1 MHLAFL
7 KVVLHLW
14 QGAKPAAV
22 STCVPCRCKCQWCGV
37 DTGSAH
43 SASCRVLC
51 ALGVG
56 FTTRLCAC
64 PSEMI
69 LSVSPQSTG
78 ENAWSIVMAGGGHR
92 SWFRFAGC
100 CASCCSNGVNGVAG
114 IATRVRNPS
123 AVLVL

>member
-14 QGAKPAAV
+14 LGAKSAAV

-51 ALGVG
+51 ALGVWVYH
-56 FTTRLCAC
+56 TPLCV
-64 PSEMI
+64 PVRDD
-69 LSVSPQSTG
+69 SVGVTTG

>member
-14 QGAKPAAV
+14 QVAKPAVV

-37 DTGSAH
+37 DTG
-43 SASCRVLC
+43 VLILLPVVC
-51 ALGVG
+51 CVRWVSG
-56 FTTRLCAC
+56 FTTRLCVC

-92 SWFRFAGC
+92 SWFLKG
-100 CASCCSNGVNGVAG
+100 
-114 IATRVRNPS
+114 
-123 AVLVL
+123 L

>member
-1 MHLAFL
+1 MILLLTSACRLMHLAFL

-43 SASCRVLC
+43 SASCRVLY
-51 ALGVG
+51 ALGVWVSH
-56 FTTRLCAC
+56 TPLCV
-64 PSEMI
+64 PVRDD
-69 LSVSPQSTG
+69 SVGVTTG

-92 SWFRFAGC
+92 SWFLKG
-100 CASCCSNGVNGVAG
+100 
-114 IATRVRNPS
+114 
-123 AVLVL
+123 L